1 MRRVFGYA
9 AFTTGIVLI
18 VLAPLLRWY
27 SFPRVAKAP
36 TDVYNTSVSEGQG
49 SYFSAAS
56 LSQVGPT
63 LIRNIQTAKG
73 DPQASNHEIAVISLF
88 SRTLDASKNSDI
100 SYSLDVYAFDRKSGY
115 AVHCCGEAPRHDGV
129 TLKFPFDTRQDVV
142 YAFWDGTAKKAVPA
156 KYVRTETVEGLKC
169 FVFES
174 DVPDT
179 IIGTLTLPGFLVG
192 QPDVANVVTFQ
203 HYQAA
208 TTLWVEPFTGAIVRG
223 GSHLTQWAALG
234 GKRLLDLA
242 DFDLLNTPDTVKA
255 TAEEISTKYAQ
266 LQLVYN
272 WLPLYGPITGVILV
286 VVGLLLLFRRR
297 VRTTGQSTGSVT
309 TVEAP
314 A

>member
-1 MRRVFGYA
+1 MRRIFGYA
-9 AFTTGIVLI
+9 AFTIGVVLI

-36 TDVYNTSVSEGQG
+36 TDVYDTNISEGQG

-56 LSQVGPT
+56 LSSVGPT

-73 DPQASNHEIAVISLF
+73 DPQASNHEIAVVSLF

-129 TLKFPFDTRQDVV
+129 TLKFPFHTRQDVV
-142 YAFWDGTAKKAVPA
+142 YPFWDSTANKAFPA
-156 KYVRTETVEGLKC
+156 KYVRTETVAGLKC
-169 FVFES
+169 YVFES
-174 DVPDT
+174 DVPDS
-179 IIGTLTLPGFLVG
+179 IIGTLSLPGFVVG
-192 QPDVANVVTFQ
+192 QPDVASVVTFQ
-203 HYQAA
+203 HYQAV
-208 TTLWVEPFTGAIVRG
+208 TTLWVEPFTGAIVKG
-223 GSHLTQWAALG
+223 GSRLTQWAALG

-242 DFDLLNTPDTVKA
+242 DFDLLNTPGTVKS
-255 TAEEISTKYAQ
+255 TADQISTKYAQ
-266 LQLVYN
+266 LQLVYTG
-272 WLPLYGPITGVILV
+272 LPIFGPIVGVILV
-286 VVGLLLLFRRR
+286 AVGLLLLFRRR
-297 VRTTGQSTGSVT
+297 VRVTGQSTGSAT